1 MKYLDPKKQQE
12 LSSKAL
18 APDDTFHFQ
27 CHASLSCFNRCCRNL
42 NLFLYPYDVLRLSRH
57 LEISTDDFV
66 ERYVDVVLR
75 DGHYFPE
82 VLLRMAENE
91 EKTCPYLTDAGCSV
105 YPDRPD
111 TCRTFPV
118 EQGAQYDA
126 GTDTTTT
133 VHFFRP
139 PDFCL
144 GQKEE
149 KQWTAGTWA
158 QDQEAEQYH
167 EMTMRWARVRRLF
180 QSDPWGAE
188 GPHGPKAKMAFM
200 ATYNLDRFRE
210 FLFNS
215 TFFKRYRI
223 KPDVKRRLR
232 ASDKSLLLFGFEWVK
247 VFVWGLP
254 SKKIRMPR

>member
-1 MKYLDPKKQQE
+1 MKYIDEKKHDE
-12 LSSKAL
+12 IIGKAL
-18 APDDTFHFQ
+18 PAGETFNFQ
-27 CHASLSCFNRCCRNL
+27 CHAALACFNRCCRNL

-57 LEISTDDFV
+57 LEISTDEFI

-82 VLLRMAENE
+82 VLLRMAENH
-91 EKTCPYLTDAGCSV
+91 EKTCPYLTEDGCSV

-126 GTDTTTT
+126 VTDTTTA

-144 GQKEE
+144 GQHEE
-149 KQWTAGTWA
+149 KQWTTDTWA
-158 QDQEAEQYH
+158 ADQEAEQYH
-167 EMTMRWARVRRLF
+167 EMTMRWARVRRMF

-188 GPHGPKAKMAFM
+188 GPRGAKARMAFM
-200 ATYNLDRFRE
+200 ATYNLGRFRE

-232 ASDKSLLLFGFEWVK
+232 TSDKSLLLFGFEWVK

-254 SKKIRMPR
+254 SKKIRAK